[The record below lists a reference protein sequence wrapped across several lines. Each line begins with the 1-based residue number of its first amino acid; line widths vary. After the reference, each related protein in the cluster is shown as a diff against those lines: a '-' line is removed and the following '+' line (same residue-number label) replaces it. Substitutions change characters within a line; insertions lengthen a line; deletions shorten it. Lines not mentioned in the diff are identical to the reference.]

1 MTSLLRAL
9 RWVPLKVM
17 HEALQDMVEEP
28 ELGLQLRD
36 TALSS
41 RSEILSSRPSI
52 VRRNKQENYLLFRHA
67 YMAAILAKYASSSR
81 KETTSS
87 CLWSASCSWELSPLK
102 LCSTVTQPLDAD
114 THPLSLRNPSLP
126 LELGF
131 LFWIVYALSELP
143 FKG

>member
-1 MTSLLRAL
+1 
-9 RWVPLKVM
+9 
-17 HEALQDMVEEP
+17 MVEEP

-52 VRRNKQENYLLFRHA
+52 ARRNKQENYLLFRHA

-87 CLWSASCSWELSPLK
+87 CLWSLSCSWELSPLK
-102 LCSTVTQPLDAD
+102 LCSTLTQPSDAD
-114 THPLSLRNPSLP
+114 THPSSLRSPSASGAGFPP
-126 LELGF
+126 LDCVHTIRIAFQGLEIELRGRTF
-131 LFWIVYALSELP
+131 PLGCKASYD
-143 FKG
+143 